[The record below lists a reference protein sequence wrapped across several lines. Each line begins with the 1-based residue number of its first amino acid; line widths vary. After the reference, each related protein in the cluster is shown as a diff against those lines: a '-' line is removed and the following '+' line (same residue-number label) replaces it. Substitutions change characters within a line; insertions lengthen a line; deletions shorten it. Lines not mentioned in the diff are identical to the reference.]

1 MWTRGLA
8 GGAFSIRQQDWLR
21 PVSSTMQAM
30 KNASTMQA
38 MKNASTMQAMKKQG
52 RTSLALTLLCQAL

>member
-38 MKNASTMQAMKKQG
+38 MKKQG
-52 RTSLALTLLCQAL
+52 RTSLALTLLCQALRIYKH